1 MRIHYKHNL
10 LSTLLLALLPIA
22 SSAANGWDDVPQDGK
37 TYLISI
43 ASDGYDEVLTTRKS
57 TWSTNTLLSFEAY
70 DNTSIAQKWKLVK
83 ISGKENTY
91 QIVNASTGLAVDMAL
106 NSQNQPFS
114 FPCVWTASSA
124 NANQH
129 IIITANA
136 NGGYTL
142 SAVSQKN
149 SDTYYMVS
157 YTMSTQ
163 NSGTYRDFEAYPDET
178 KATAVYFEET
188 TPAPEKRA
196 NDWENAIVFEI
207 NKEAGHATYMPYP
220 STVAMHN
227 DKARYD
233 KPWIEPT
240 GANYLSLNGTWK
252 LKWSEGENV
261 TLLDSTQFWGN
272 NVNTAAW
279 ADITVPSCLEMQGY
293 GQPMYVNVDY
303 PFTDNPPYIKMR
315 SVNGKQLMNSVGSFR
330 RDFDLPEGWDQKR
343 VFLHF
348 DGIYSAAFVYV
359 NGKEVGYTEGAN
371 NVSEFDVTNLVKPG
385 KNNVSVAVIRWSD
398 GSYLEGQDMWHM
410 SGIHRDV
417 YLVATP
423 KTYIADHYIKSTV
436 TPGSKATDLGSAKTQ
451 VILTVCNRDKHAAT
465 KDIKVSF
472 ISPEG
477 QTLNTV
483 NSEVAFDEGDSVK
496 TVTADF
502 ATLSNLK
509 LWSAET
515 PTLYTFEVSQSDNG
529 KEEEA
534 FSTKYGFCKI
544 DLSAGYLKVN
554 GQRTYLKGANTQDT
568 DPKSGRTYGVDLML
582 KDITMM
588 KQANMNTIRTSHY
601 PRQAKMMSMFD
612 YYGLYVVDEADM
624 ECHKNWSDGSSIVKG
639 ADWTAAIVDRNVR
652 NTLRDR
658 NHPSVVFWSLGNES
672 GYGSN
677 IDAAYTAVR
686 KLDARPIHYE
696 GSTRA
701 NASGT
706 DLHSVMYPSMTAW
719 RSGTTGPVTNDVN
732 SPITNKPY
740 FMCEYAHAM
749 GNAVGNFKE
758 YWDAMKDSKMGV
770 GGCIWD
776 WVDQS
781 IYPSDAIKSGD
792 TIVNGFPKYIT
803 GFDCPGPHQYNFVN
817 NGLINAD
824 RSWSSELDE
833 VKRIYQW
840 VDFSLNQTNKQMT
853 LKNNYLDRNLSDF
866 TLQWTLLV
874 DGELQ
879 QSGSSALSC
888 EPGKTQ
894 TVTLDY
900 DLSNLSGKEVFLNT
914 ELVTNEATS
923 WCDKGYAIAQA
934 QDSLQGRATTFA
946 STPATSATLNVATPA
961 AGGRTYSN
969 DDMSVTFDNAG
980 NITAWTYKGQN
991 LFLTNGGPKYDNYR
1005 LVENDGP
1012 TEPYTDESKIYFT
1025 NNGVSSQTANF
1036 TINSAKTKATVKV
1049 TQDGRNCSATYTYTV
1064 YADGTIDVK
1073 NEYTVKGTNTRRMG
1087 VSVDFP
1093 RSLQNV
1099 TYYARGPRASYID
1112 RKDGEDYGIY
1122 KAKADSLYEPFAKPQ
1137 SSGNHLGLRWMT
1149 LVDNNGKGV
1158 KVETLGDVAFS
1169 LNPWND
1175 ATLRNTLHEW
1185 QLPESDSIVAHF
1197 DAIQK
1202 GLGNGSCGPSTMDTY
1217 TIHSGDTYSNTL
1229 RFSPFG
1235 FDGGA
1240 TGISTIT
1247 TGNSGLTITADE
1259 HSVIVRGSVAPGT
1272 EVKVFSVDG
1281 RQLAAKTTTTTIEG
1295 LTLPVGSYR
1304 GVVVVRLLNGAQTLV
1319 KKLTF

>member
-1 MRIHYKHNL
+1 MFNNTNRTLFAAIL
-10 LSTLLLALLPIA
+10 LSLLPSLGFA
-22 SSAANGWDDVPQDGK
+22 VSSSIPTAGK
-37 TYLISI
+37 TYYISLS
-43 ASDGYDEVLTTRKS
+43 SDETDAVLS
-57 TWSTNTLLSFEAY
+57 THNFTWLKETGLVFEALNSGN
-70 DNTSIAQKWKLVK
+70 DEQKWVVRE
-83 ISGKENTY
+83 ISGTPGSY
-91 QIVNASTGLAVDMAL
+91 QLVNASTGLAVDMAL
-106 NSQNQPFS
+106 NSKDIS
-114 FPCVWTASSA
+114 YGYPCVWASTPSNKNQQLTLSGSA
-124 NANQH
+124 
-129 IIITANA
+129 TD
-136 NGGYTL
+136 GYTI
-142 SAVSQKN
+142 SAVSQK
-149 SDTYYMVS
+149 DGATYYITSYYTSSYGGSFSTCYTVS
-157 YTMSTQ
+157 KAS
-163 NSGTYRDFEAYPDET
+163 EAT
-178 KATAVYFEET
+178 KVYFLET
-188 TPAPEKRA
+188 TPAAEKKA
-196 NDWENAIVFEI
+196 NDWENAKVFER
-207 NKEAGHATYMPYP
+207 NKEAGHATYMPYS
-220 STVAMHN
+220 STTALHA

-233 KPWIEPT
+233 KPWTEPT
-240 GANYLSLNGTWK
+240 GANYMSLNGTWK
-252 LKWSEGENV
+252 LKWNEAQTV
-261 TLLDSTQFWGN
+261 TLLDSTAFWGN
-272 NVNTAAW
+272 DVSTAGSDW
-279 ADITVPSCLEMQGY
+279 KDIPVPSCLEMQGY
-293 GQPMYVNVDY
+293 GQAMYINVDY
-303 PFTDNPPYIKMR
+303 PFNDNPPYIQMR
-315 SVNGKQLMNSVGSFR
+315 NVNGTQLLNSVGSYR
-330 RDFDLPEGWDQKR
+330 RDFDLPAGWDSKR

-348 DGIYSAAFVYV
+348 DGIYSAAYVYV

-371 NVSEFDVTNLVKPG
+371 NVSEFDITKYVRKG

-398 GSYLEGQDMWHM
+398 GSYIEDQDMWRM

-423 KTYIADHYIKSTV
+423 KTYIADHYIQSTV
-436 TPGSKATDLGSAKTQ
+436 TPGAKATAKGSAKTQ
-451 VILTVCNRDKHAAT
+451 VKLTVCNRDKAAVNKT
-465 KDIKVSF
+465 IDIRF
-472 ISPEG
+472 ISPDG
-477 QTLNTV
+477 QTLKTV
-483 NSEVAFDEGDSVK
+483 SKEVSFNQGDSVK

-502 ATLSNLK
+502 GTLSNLS

-515 PTLYTFEVSQSDNG
+515 PTLYTFEVSQSANG
-529 KEEEA
+529 QEEEA
-534 FSTKYGFCKI
+534 FATKYGFCKV
-544 DLSAGYLKVN
+544 DLSAGYLKIN
-554 GQRTYLKGANTQDT
+554 GKRTYLKGVNTQDT
-568 DPKSGRTYGVDLML
+568 DPKQGRTYGVDLML

-588 KQANMNTIRTSHY
+588 KQANMNTVRTSHY
-601 PRQAKMMSMFD
+601 PRQAKMMAMFD
-612 YYGLYVVDEADM
+612 YYGMYIVDEADM
-624 ECHKNWSDGSSIVKG
+624 ESHKNWNDNKG
-639 ADWTAAIVDRNVR
+639 LMNNTDWQGTVVDRNVR

-672 GYGSN
+672 GSGLN
-677 IDAAYTAVR
+677 IIAAYNAVR
-686 KLDARPIHYE
+686 NLDARPIHYE
-696 GSTRA
+696 GATRDRA
-701 NASGT
+701 EGT
-706 DLHSVMYPSMTAW
+706 DLHSVMYPSMTDW
-719 RSGTTGPVTNDVN
+719 RSGSTGPVTNDVSN
-732 SPITNKPY
+732 PNTGKPY

-749 GNAVGNFKE
+749 GNAVGNLKE

-900 DLSNLSGKEVFLNT
+900 DLSNLSGKDVFLNT

-1005 LVENDGP
+1005 FVENDGP
-1012 TEPYTDESKIYFT
+1012 TEPYNDESKIYFT